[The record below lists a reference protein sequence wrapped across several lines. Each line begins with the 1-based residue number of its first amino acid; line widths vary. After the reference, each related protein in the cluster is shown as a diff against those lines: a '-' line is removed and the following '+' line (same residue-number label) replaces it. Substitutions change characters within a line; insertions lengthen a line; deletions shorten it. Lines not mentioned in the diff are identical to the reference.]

1 MTPARRP
8 ELVDETRQ
16 VWQVSIRRACAVL
29 GAGRST
35 YHCAARRPPQAVLSK
50 RIRKIAEIRIRYGY
64 RRIHVLLRRK
74 GWQVNAKR
82 IYRLY
87 TEAGRQLRHK
97 TPKRRVA
104 AKLREDRCPAAAP
117 NQVWA
122 MDFLS
127 DQLFDGRKIRILTI
141 VDAYSRLS
149 PALDVRPRYRG
160 TDVVETLE
168 RVTRIYGTP
177 KTIRLDNGPEF
188 ISKALDLWALLN
200 GVTLDFSRPG
210 KSTDNAFIESF
221 NGSFRAECLNAC
233 WFLSLADARAKCD
246 AWLSDYNTVRPHS
259 SIGQKT
265 PIELARN
272 LKAGMPA
279 LRLISRDFLGP
290 SGPTLGAGS
299 HSHLAGPQSAAHR
312 HPDNKPLPIA

>member
-1 MTPARRP
+1 M
-8 ELVDETRQ
+8 
-16 VWQVSIRRACAVL
+16 L

-35 YHCAARRPPQAVLSK
+35 YHYASRRPAQEVLSK
-50 RIRKIAEIRIRYGY
+50 RIRHGY
-64 RRIHVLLRRK
+64 RRIHVLLRRE

-87 TEAGRQLRHK
+87 TEEGLQLRHK
-97 TPKRRVA
+97 MPKRRVA
-104 AKLREDRCPAAAP
+104 AKLREDRCPPAAP

-127 DQLFDGRKIRILTI
+127 DQLFDGRRIRILTI
-141 VDAYSRLS
+141 VDAFSRLS
-149 PALDVRPRYRG
+149 PAIDVRPHYRG

-168 RVTRIYGTP
+168 RVTRVYGTA
-177 KTIRLDNGPEF
+177 KTIRVDNGPEF
-188 ISKALDLWALLN
+188 ISKALDLWAWLN

-210 KSTDNAFIESF
+210 KPTDNAFIESF

-233 WFLSLADARAKCD
+233 WFLSLADARATCE

-265 PIELARN
+265 PIELA
-272 LKAGMPA
+272 K
-279 LRLISRDFLGP
+279 I
-290 SGPTLGAGS
+290 SGPACR
-299 HSHLAGPQSAAHR
+299 P
-312 HPDNKPLPIA
+312 